1 MDYCSDSGLRLYI
14 QSSIKLPVSGK
25 ASESRT
31 AGYHGGG
38 HQLSSSGSHHPRSWH
53 GECSPLWSWYLH
65 LNTHTQLW
73 SIFSYFLLKLSLL
86 KINKVV
92 KVGVLIEA
100 HRGSQTFSECWFHWR
115 QPWHASHPASGH
127 SWTAIWRT
135 STVGGL
141 LSKRVGF
148 FSVKKKIN
156 LNIIFFLWVKENNFY
171 FEYPP
176 SGIKGIGGFT
186 TVQPAFLNMS
196 TWGKR
201 QRALVSLGHS
211 VVVVCTSVPRR
222 GQHSTSVP
230 GDMGDQGLTA
240 RVLARWC

>member
-148 FSVKKKIN
+148 FSVKKNKSKYH
-156 LNIIFFLWVKENNFY
+156 LFF
-171 FEYPP
+171 
-176 SGIKGIGGFT
+176 
-186 TVQPAFLNMS
+186 
-196 TWGKR
+196 
-201 QRALVSLGHS
+201 VSE
-211 VVVVCTSVPRR
+211 RK
-222 GQHSTSVP
+222 
-230 GDMGDQGLTA
+230 
-240 RVLARWC
+240 